1 MLQMIRYD
9 ESNKNLEALKG
20 NYGQDGQKSYSLH
33 LIKNVLFIQL
43 YDGCKVEN
51 VQLPTVHD
59 GFLRTNK
66 NRTIQIRDSKLSASL
81 ASDENAAGFV
91 VLQKWN

>member
-1 MLQMIRYD
+1 MIQVIRYD
-9 ESNKNLEALKG
+9 ESNKNLEGLKG

-43 YDGCKVEN
+43 YDGCKVDS
-51 VQLPTVHD
+51 VKLPTCHD

-66 NRTIQIRDSKLSASL
+66 NRTIQVRNSTLTASL
-81 ASDENAAGFV
+81 ASDENAAGML
-91 VLQKWN
+91 VLTKWN